1 MSEQEKLNKKFG
13 MVAMPFH
20 FHFQKLFTV
29 LPDILARNQCKKW
42 NKNLNLETLWIMMG
56 KSKEKGN
63 YFVIF
68 CPPQKLRLLWGK
80 KELQVYKIF
89 CWLGRK
95 NIIGFNHSKDIVYFC
110 LMVMI
115 DGLGYICNNKHAF
128 FCIDFSMMIK
138 FWREKF

>member
-63 YFVIF
+63 YFMIF
-68 CPPQKLRLLWGK
+68 CPPQKDFYEVKRVTSLQDFLLAGTK
-80 KELQVYKIF
+80 KHHWF
-89 CWLGRK
+89 
-95 NIIGFNHSKDIVYFC
+95 
-110 LMVMI
+110 
-115 DGLGYICNNKHAF
+115 
-128 FCIDFSMMIK
+128 
-138 FWREKF
+138 